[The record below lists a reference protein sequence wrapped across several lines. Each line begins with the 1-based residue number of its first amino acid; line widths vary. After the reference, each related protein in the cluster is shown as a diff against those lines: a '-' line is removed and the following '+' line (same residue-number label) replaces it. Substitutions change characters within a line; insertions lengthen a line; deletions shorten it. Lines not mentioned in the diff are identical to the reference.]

1 MTANRPIEVADLA
14 FATALHTGQPV
25 YLEPA
30 GDRGTFTLR
39 VERGAGAD
47 DIVVE
52 TAIAAAV
59 GRAAVARLAIVAGL
73 DLASDVPTSARVP
86 VRCGTISRTV
96 LVTVRHGDAL
106 RADLIALPAFEP
118 TGVVSSDPEIGE
130 QIGNYTV
137 TEALGYGG
145 MGIVYR
151 VKHATLDRTYAL
163 KMLLPDLV
171 ADDPEAGELF
181 LREARLASRI
191 RHPNIVDVFD
201 FGYAKRRPYLVM
213 ELIAGKSLHERLLRE
228 HALQPAEVISIAR
241 QLASAL
247 AAAHA
252 AGVIHADL
260 KPSNVLVSPDGTV
273 KLLDFGLA
281 RALGD
286 RADQDDCVR
295 GTPAYISP
303 EQIRGS
309 VAGEQSDQYGLATT
323 LFHLLAGAPPFDH
336 DDVQETCKLHLHSP
350 PPPVSSKFG
359 PLPPRLVALIA
370 RCLEKQP
377 ANRFPDMRAV
387 ATALSEID
395 EVANRSD
402 WTRWLSR

>member
-1 MTANRPIEVADLA
+1 MTATRPLEVADLA
-14 FATALHTGQPV
+14 FAMAVHTGQPV

-30 GDRGTFTLR
+30 PGGSYTLR

-47 DIVVE
+47 DVVVE
-52 TAIAAAV
+52 TTLDAAS

-73 DLASDVPTSARVP
+73 DLASDHPTSARLP
-86 VRCGTISRTV
+86 VRCGSISRPV
-96 LVTVRHGDAL
+96 LVTVRHGEAL
-106 RADLIALPAFEP
+106 RADLIALPAFEQ
-118 TGVVSSDPEIGE
+118 TAVVSADPEIGE

-137 TEALGYGG
+137 IEALGYGG

-151 VKHATLDRTYAL
+151 VQHASLDRTYAL

-171 ADDPEAGELF
+171 ADDPAAGELF

-201 FGYAKRRPYLVM
+201 FGYAKHRPYLVM
-213 ELIAGKSLHERLLRE
+213 ELVAGKSLHERLVRE
-228 HALQPAEVISIAR
+228 TALQPVEVIAIAR

-247 AAAHA
+247 AAAHG

-260 KPSNVLVSPDGTV
+260 KPSNVLVTPDGTV

-286 RADQDDCVR
+286 RSGEPDDCVR

-309 VAGEQSDQYGLATT
+309 AAGEASDQYGLGTT
-323 LFHLLAGAPPFDH
+323 LFHLLAGVPPFEH
-336 DDVQETCKLHLHSP
+336 EDVQETCRMHLHAP

-395 EVANRSD
+395 ELANRSD